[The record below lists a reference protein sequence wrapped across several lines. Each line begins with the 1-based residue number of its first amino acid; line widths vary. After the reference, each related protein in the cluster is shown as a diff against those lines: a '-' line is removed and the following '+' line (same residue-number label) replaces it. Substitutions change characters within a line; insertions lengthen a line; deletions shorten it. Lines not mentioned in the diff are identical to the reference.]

1 MKRARYILRYFHVPT
16 LSWMGGRCYD
26 DLGRAADDYVKLA
39 TKSRDSVSRVEIY
52 DHGSDPQYRAHTLYE
67 RGALLFVDD
76 WADDAATDLEIRKVH
91 RARMNAALS
100 NFFGSG

>member
-52 DHGSDPQYRAHTLYE
+52 DHGSDPQYRAVRSCSSTTG
-67 RGALLFVDD
+67 RTMRRRIWRSARSTAL
-76 WADDAATDLEIRKVH
+76 A
-91 RARMNAALS
+91 
-100 NFFGSG
+100 